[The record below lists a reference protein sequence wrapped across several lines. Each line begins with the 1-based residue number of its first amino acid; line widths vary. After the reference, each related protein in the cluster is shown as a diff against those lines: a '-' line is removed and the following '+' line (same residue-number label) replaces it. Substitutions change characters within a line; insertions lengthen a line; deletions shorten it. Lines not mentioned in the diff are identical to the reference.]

1 MRDRKLQGKH
11 FVEGKLV
18 TQLDCIMQI
27 ADYGYVGDLFE
38 CIPALSTQ
46 IQSVKGA

>member
-1 MRDRKLQGKH
+1 MCRRNLQGRC
-11 FVEGKLV
+11 FVHRKVVMPLY
-18 TQLDCIMQI
+18 CMMQI